1 MKIDAFHFKTGGQ
14 LNTELF
20 KKVYAVFSV
29 TMAFFTLP
37 SWLSSVAFYPVD
49 QNVIGK
55 SNSYSERDDKMTTTD
70 SNQSHVQ
77 DYPANTVRGRICMGL
92 RLDWDKDGTKETSD
106 IYIKVLFV

>member
-1 MKIDAFHFKTGGQ
+1 MNIEHVTNVTNALKIDAFHFKTGGQ

-55 SNSYSERDDKMTTTD
+55 SNSYSE
-70 SNQSHVQ
+70 
-77 DYPANTVRGRICMGL
+77 
-92 RLDWDKDGTKETSD
+92 
-106 IYIKVLFV
+106 